1 MSESKIELSEE
12 ELLPEKNRLLYQA
25 IRVSVIGVL
34 INVIIL
40 SIVQWEVVAT
50 LNIIGW
56 GLIMLII
63 MIARYV
69 FYRIYLLHH
78 EDSYQSELFWYKLF
92 SFGALSTAIGWGLG
106 VYFIFPDQD
115 VVRQVFI
122 AFIFAGVSAGSI
134 SSLSFD
140 KKISN
145 LYLFIMLVPLSVQF
159 YFTGSFLGI
168 MMSIMVVAYMLVLF
182 TSVSRFNHQFIN
194 NVMLAVEAKQANAA
208 KSEFL
213 SSMSHELRTP
223 MNAILSLSKLM
234 LIDTEHNRLSDNH
247 KKNLHE
253 IIHASDHL
261 LDLINEV
268 LDLSKIENS
277 NFDLTLKNEKL
288 DNIFSDC
295 RVLIEPMLHANSVAL
310 ITDDL
315 NLDAVV
321 VADRMKLKQ
330 VLLNILSNAVK
341 YNREGGTVYAESEE
355 ENNQLKIKIR
365 DTGIGLNQ
373 DKIRRLFVPFDR
385 LGVEKT
391 EVEGTGIGLV
401 IVKNLIEKM
410 HGTISC
416 ESVENIGSTFS
427 ITIPLAE
434 KSHTI
439 NEANDIIENEQKFEF
454 QPQITNH
461 IYSVLYIEDDITN
474 ILIVEQ
480 LLKLKNDIDLYTAQT
495 GKEGLQAID
504 EHDIDLLLLDINLP
518 DISGLDIAKQLKA
531 DKKFTSLPIIALSAN
546 AMADDVQRGNEAGVD
561 DYLVKPIDFEAFDAM
576 LNLHLYKQ

>member
-1 MSESKIELSEE
+1 MSESKRVLSAE

-25 IRVSVIGVL
+25 TRVSVIGVL
-34 INVIIL
+34 VNVIIL
-40 SIVQWEVVAT
+40 SLVLWEVVSS
-50 LNIIGW
+50 LNILGW
-56 GLIMLII
+56 GLIMSIV
-63 MIARYV
+63 MIARYF
-69 FYRIYLLHH
+69 FYRLYLLKN
-78 EDSYQSELFWYKLF
+78 EDKSKSEDFWYKLF
-92 SFGALSTAIGWGLG
+92 RFGALSTALGWGLG
-106 VYFIFPDQD
+106 VYLLFPYED
-115 VVRQVFI
+115 VVRQGFIVFI
-122 AFIFAGVSAGSI
+122 YAGISAGSI
-134 SSLSFD
+134 TSLSFD
-140 KKISN
+140 KKISFS
-145 LYLFIMLVPLSVQF
+145 YLFLMLVPLSVQF
-159 YFTGSFLGI
+159 YFTGGFLGI
-168 MMSIMVVAYMLVLF
+168 MMSVIVIAYMLVLF
-182 TSVSRFNHQFIN
+182 SSVARFNRQFID

-247 KKNLHE
+247 KKNLNE

-261 LDLINEV
+261 LELINEV
-268 LDLSKIENS
+268 LDLSKIESN

-288 DNIFSDC
+288 NDIFSEC
-295 RVLIEPMLHANSVAL
+295 LVLIEPMLQANSVVL

-330 VLLNILSNAVK
+330 ILLNLLSNAVK
-341 YNREGGTVYAESEE
+341 YNRQGGTVYVSSEQES
-355 ENNQLKIKIR
+355 NQLTIKIR
-365 DTGIGLNQ
+365 DTGIGLSEGQ
-373 DKIRRLFVPFDR
+373 LHRLFVPFDR

-401 IVKNLIEKM
+401 IAKNLIEKM
-410 HGTISC
+410 HGSISC
-416 ESVENIGSTFS
+416 ESVKNTGSTFS
-427 ITIPLAE
+427 ITLPLAE
-434 KSHTI
+434 QSNTI
-439 NEANDIIENEQKFEF
+439 NETIDVIENEQKFEVK
-454 QPQITNH
+454 PQIDSQM
-461 IYSVLYIEDDITN
+461 YSVLYIEDDITN

-518 DISGLDIAKQLKA
+518 DMSGLDIVKQLKA
-531 DKKFTSLPIIALSAN
+531 DNKFTSLPIIALSAN

-561 DYLVKPIDFEAFDAM
+561 DYLVKPIDFEAFDSM
-576 LNLHLYKQ
+576 LKQHLYK